1 MCGIAGI
8 INFTNKPVEQEKV
21 QFMMNTLKHRGPDDE
36 GIFIKDNFGL
46 GHVRLSI
53 LDLSSAG
60 HQPMFSNDGRYG
72 IVFNGEI
79 YNYIELKEELKSKYS
94 FKTRTDTEVIL
105 AAYQQWGE
113 ACLDRFNGDFAFV
126 IYDNKEKE
134 FLGVRDRYGI
144 KPFYYYKDQEQ
155 FIFASELKAIVP
167 LLKKKAP
174 NEKLIFEYLIY
185 NRTDQSLETFFDGIV
200 KLDHG
205 HYFKIKNN
213 KFSTHQWYKLADK
226 IHPLDL
232 SPEEYREELRST
244 SKLRLRSDVPVG
256 ISLSGGIDSSAV
268 TSILYH
274 DFGLHEIK
282 SFSAVYGKD
291 KWADESN
298 FIDEYNS
305 QLKNMFF
312 TNIDADTFFNDFQKF
327 LIAQN
332 EPVAAIGP
340 YAQYKVMELAHG
352 NVVVTL
358 DGQGADEQLGGY
370 HYFFGGYFKELL
382 RTKQLLRFLS
392 EASYYLKKHKSF
404 YAFKYLAFYLLP
416 VKYKKNIGSKLFGS
430 VNKDFYNRLNSRST
444 IDEDLYNPNTL
455 NESLLQHF
463 EHKLEHLLKWDD
475 HNSLAFS
482 IESRVPFLDH
492 NLVEKTL
499 STPPERKIYK
509 AETKHILRESVKD
522 ILPHKIYKRR
532 DKKGFTTPADE
543 WFNNEKFVAYID
555 DLLNSESFR
564 TRGYFNAE
572 DCKRKFELHKNLKA
586 DVTKDIW
593 KWINLEFWF
602 RTYIDNSNIKI
613 NDTMH

>member
-1 MCGIAGI
+1 
-8 INFTNKPVEQEKV
+8 
-21 QFMMNTLKHRGPDDE
+21 
-36 GIFIKDNFGL
+36 
-46 GHVRLSI
+46 
-53 LDLSSAG
+53 
-60 HQPMFSNDGRYG
+60 
-72 IVFNGEI
+72 
-79 YNYIELKEELKSKYS
+79 
-94 FKTRTDTEVIL
+94 
-105 AAYQQWGE
+105 
-113 ACLDRFNGDFAFV
+113 
-126 IYDNKEKE
+126 
-134 FLGVRDRYGI
+134 
-144 KPFYYYKDQEQ
+144 
-155 FIFASELKAIVP
+155 
-167 LLKKKAP
+167 
-174 NEKLIFEYLIY
+174 
-185 NRTDQSLETFFDGIV
+185 
-200 KLDHG
+200 
-205 HYFKIKNN
+205 
-213 KFSTHQWYKLADK
+213 
-226 IHPLDL
+226 
-232 SPEEYREELRST
+232 
-244 SKLRLRSDVPVG
+244 
-256 ISLSGGIDSSAV
+256 V
-268 TSILYH
+268 TSVLYH

-305 QLKNMFF
+305 ELKNMFF
-312 TNIDADTFFNDFQKF
+312 TKIDADTFFNDFQKF

-382 RTKQLLRFLS
+382 STRQLLRFLS

-416 VKYKKNIGSKLFGS
+416 VKYKKNIGSKLFGC
-430 VNKDFYNRLNSRST
+430 VNKDFFNRLNSSST

-509 AETKHILRESVKD
+509 ADTKHILRESVKD
-522 ILPHKIYKRR
+522 ILPQKIYQRR

-543 WFNNEKFVAYID
+543 WFRSDKFVTYID

-572 DCKRKFELHKNLKA
+572 DCIRKFESHKNLKT
-586 DVTKDIW
+586 DITKDIW

-613 NDTMH
+613 IDTMN